1 MFVVKRKGERS
12 FKESSPFLFSG
23 GKMTRQKL
31 FQGLCSLSILFAI
44 SAGSTA
50 AVAGECKVKEPTQA
64 VIADALKIG
73 TLLDVQ
79 MTKLA
84 AEHRKKTGKELKV
97 ALVARA
103 GQDMK
108 DILTLRDTDRR
119 GRRLSLQEIVTAS
132 EYEVPFEESG
142 GRDPIKVKQEI
153 SKSFGDRK
161 RQSVYSHYGLIF
173 WNHPEGFDPG
183 AGQRIWYFRH
193 MLRPCISDSEIKNGI
208 DPNKPELYDED
219 IFRFFTDDPH
229 ELRAQII
236 IPTIEIQENLEKLV
250 LPKMRMENGVEVP
263 DNGIPKSFNGKFY
276 NAAAHW
282 RNTTE
287 ANSNQWVSELV
298 AAATQPFGRV
308 RSRAEAQEILAS
320 TDYRPTRALLSG
332 QQAMAALPFASKIA
346 PYVRLNHDEQP
357 YYSQYAIADLIT
369 TLSIEEWMKRNNWVV
384 IEQMVH
390 VSGKT
395 KIPEK
400 KQQRDRN
407 SH

>member
-1 MFVVKRKGERS
+1 
-12 FKESSPFLFSG
+12 
-23 GKMTRQKL
+23 MTRRNL
-31 FQGLCSLSILFAI
+31 FQGLCSLSILFVI

-79 MTKLA
+79 LTKLA

-119 GRRLSLQEIVTAS
+119 GRRLSLQDIVVTS
-132 EYEVPFEESG
+132 EYEVIPEESG
-142 GRDPIKVKQEI
+142 NRDTEKVKQEI
-153 SKSFGDRK
+153 RKNFGDKK
-161 RQSVYSHYGLIF
+161 RQSIYSHYGLIF
-173 WNHPEGFDPG
+173 WNHPEGYDPG
-183 AGQRIWYFRH
+183 AGQRIWFFRH
-193 MLRPCISDSEIKNGI
+193 MLRPCITDAEIKKGI

-229 ELRAQII
+229 ELRAQILV
-236 IPTIEIQENLEKLV
+236 PTIEIQENLEKLA
-250 LPKMRMENGVEVP
+250 LPKIRRENGEEIH

-308 RSRAEAQEILAS
+308 RSRAEAQEILTK
-320 TDYRPTRALLSG
+320 TDYRPMRALLSG
-332 QQAMAALPFASKIA
+332 SQAMAALPFASKIA
-346 PYVRLNHDEQP
+346 PYVRLHHDEQP
-357 YYSQYAIADLIT
+357 YYGQYAIADLIT
-369 TLSIEEWMKRNNWVV
+369 TLSIEEWMKRNNWVSM
-384 IEQMVH
+384 EQMIY

-395 KIPEK
+395 KLPETKK
-400 KQQRDRN
+400 KQNDFHNEHGGR
-407 SH
+407 

>member
-1 MFVVKRKGERS
+1 
-12 FKESSPFLFSG
+12 
-23 GKMTRQKL
+23 MTRQNL
-31 FQGLCSLSILFAI
+31 FHGFCSLSILIAI

-108 DILTLRDTDRR
+108 DILTLRETDRR
-119 GRRLSLQEIVTAS
+119 GRRLLLQEIVTTS

-142 GRDPIKVKQEI
+142 GRDVEKVKREI
-153 SKSFGDRK
+153 TKTFGDRK
-161 RQSVYSHYGLIF
+161 RQSIYSHYGLIF

-193 MLRPCISDSEIKNGI
+193 MLRPCISDAEIKKGI

-236 IPTIEIQENLEKLV
+236 VPTVEIQENLEKLV
-250 LPKMRMENGVEVP
+250 LPKIRRENGEEIH
-263 DNGIPKSFNGKFY
+263 DNGIPKAFNGKFY

-308 RSRAEAQEILAS
+308 RSRAEAQEILAK
-320 TDYRPTRALLSG
+320 TDYRPMRALLSG

-346 PYVRLNHDEQP
+346 PYVRLNNDEQP
-357 YYSQYAIADLIT
+357 YYGQYAIADLIT

-384 IEQMVH
+384 MEQMVH

-395 KIPEK
+395 KLQEK
-400 KQQRDRN
+400 KK
-407 SH
+407 

>member
-1 MFVVKRKGERS
+1 
-12 FKESSPFLFSG
+12 
-23 GKMTRQKL
+23 MTRRNL
-31 FQGLCSLSILFAI
+31 LQGLCSLSFLFAI
-44 SAGSTA
+44 SAGSSA

-108 DILTLRDTDRR
+108 DILTLRETDRR
-119 GRRLSLQEIVTAS
+119 GRLLSLQEIVRTS
-132 EYEVPFEESG
+132 EFEVPQNSETGVREVE
-142 GRDPIKVKQEI
+142 KVKQEI
-153 SKSFGDRK
+153 RRAYGDSK

-193 MLRPCISDSEIKNGI
+193 MLRPCISDEEIKNGI

-236 IPTIEIQENLEKLV
+236 VPTVEIQENLEKLV
-250 LPKMRMENGVEVP
+250 LPKIRRENGEEIH
-263 DNGIPKSFNGKFY
+263 DNGIPKAFNGKFY

-298 AAATQPFGRV
+298 AAASQPFGRV
-308 RSRAEAQEILAS
+308 RSRAEAQEILAK
-320 TDYRPTRALLSG
+320 TDYRPMRALLSG

-357 YYSQYAIADLIT
+357 YYGQYAIADLIT
-369 TLSIEEWMKRNNWVV
+369 TLSIEEWMKRNNWVAM
-384 IEQMVH
+384 EQMVH
-390 VSGKT
+390 VSGRT
-395 KIPEK
+395 KLVEK
-400 KQQRDRN
+400 NKQNRTANQNLGR
-407 SH
+407 

>member
-1 MFVVKRKGERS
+1 
-12 FKESSPFLFSG
+12 
-23 GKMTRQKL
+23 MTRRNL
-31 FQGLCSLSILFAI
+31 FRGLCSLSFMFAI
-44 SAGSTA
+44 SAGSA
-50 AVAGECKVKEPTQA
+50 AAFAGECKIKEPTQA

-73 TLLDVQ
+73 TVLDVQ

-84 AEHRKKTGKELKV
+84 AEHLKKTGKELKV

-108 DILTLRDTDRR
+108 GILTLRETDHR
-119 GRRLSLQEIVTAS
+119 GRLLSLREIVAAS
-132 EYEVPFEESG
+132 ESQVIPGESG
-142 GRDPIKVKQEI
+142 RDVEKVKQEI
-153 SKSFGDRK
+153 GKTFGDKSR
-161 RQSVYSHYGLIF
+161 RSVYSHYGLIF

-193 MLRPCISDSEIKNGI
+193 MLRPCITDAEIKKGI

-229 ELRAQII
+229 ELRAQILV
-236 IPTIEIQENLEKLV
+236 PTIEIQENLEKLV
-250 LPKMRMENGVEVP
+250 LPRMRMVNGVETP
-263 DNGIPKSFNGKFY
+263 DNAIPKSFNGKFY

-287 ANSNQWVSELV
+287 ANSNQWVSELI

-308 RSRAEAQEILAS
+308 RSRAKAQEILEK
-320 TDYRPTRALLSG
+320 TEYRPMRALLSG

-357 YYSQYAIADLIT
+357 YYGQYAIADLIT
-369 TLSIEEWMKRNNWVV
+369 TLSIEEWMRRNNW
-384 IEQMVH
+384 IAMEQMVH
-390 VSGKT
+390 VDGKT
-395 KIPEK
+395 KLPEK
-400 KQQRDRN
+400 KNQQRDHDRN
-407 SH
+407 

>member
-1 MFVVKRKGERS
+1 M
-12 FKESSPFLFSG
+12 
-23 GKMTRQKL
+23 
-31 FQGLCSLSILFAI
+31 FAI
-44 SAGSTA
+44 SAGSA
-50 AVAGECKVKEPTQA
+50 AAFAGECKIKEPTQA

-73 TLLDVQ
+73 TVLDVQ

-84 AEHRKKTGKELKV
+84 AEHLKKTGKELKV

-108 DILTLRDTDRR
+108 GILTLRETDHR
-119 GRRLSLQEIVTAS
+119 GRLLSLREIVAAS
-132 EYEVPFEESG
+132 ESQVIPGESG
-142 GRDPIKVKQEI
+142 RDVEKVKQEI
-153 SKSFGDRK
+153 GKTFGDKSR
-161 RQSVYSHYGLIF
+161 RSVYSHYGLIF

-193 MLRPCISDSEIKNGI
+193 MLRPCITDAEIKKGI

-229 ELRAQII
+229 ELRAQILV
-236 IPTIEIQENLEKLV
+236 PTIEIQENLEKLV
-250 LPKMRMENGVEVP
+250 LPRMRMVNGVETP
-263 DNGIPKSFNGKFY
+263 DNAIPKSFNGKFY

-287 ANSNQWVSELV
+287 ANSNQWVSELI

-308 RSRAEAQEILAS
+308 RSRAKAQEILEK
-320 TDYRPTRALLSG
+320 TEYRPMRALLSG

-357 YYSQYAIADLIT
+357 YYGQYAIADLIT
-369 TLSIEEWMKRNNWVV
+369 TLSIEEWMRRNNW
-384 IEQMVH
+384 IAMEQMVH
-390 VSGKT
+390 VDGKT
-395 KIPEK
+395 KLPEK
-400 KQQRDRN
+400 KNQQRDHDRN
-407 SH
+407 

>member
-1 MFVVKRKGERS
+1 
-12 FKESSPFLFSG
+12 
-23 GKMTRQKL
+23 MTRRNL
-31 FQGLCSLSILFAI
+31 FQGLCSLSILVAI

-119 GRRLSLQEIVTAS
+119 GRLLSLQEIVTTS
-132 EYEVPFEESG
+132 EYAAPLEESG

-153 SKSFGDRK
+153 SKAFGDKK

-173 WNHPEGFDPG
+173 WNHPEGYDPG
-183 AGQRIWYFRH
+183 AGQRIWFFRH
-193 MLRPCISDSEIKNGI
+193 MLRPCISDADIKKGI

-229 ELRAQII
+229 ELRAQILV
-236 IPTIEIQENLEKLV
+236 PTVEIQENLEKLV
-250 LPKMRMENGVEVP
+250 LPKIRRENGEEIH
-263 DNGIPKSFNGKFY
+263 DNGIPKAFNGKFY

-308 RSRAEAQEILAS
+308 RSRAEAQEILAQ
-320 TDYRPTRALLSG
+320 TDYRPMRALLSG
-332 QQAMAALPFASKIA
+332 SQAMAALPFASKIA
-346 PYVRLNHDEQP
+346 PYVRLHHDEQP
-357 YYSQYAIADLIT
+357 YYGQYAIADLIT
-369 TLSIEEWMKRNNWVV
+369 TLSIEEWMKRNNWVAM
-384 IEQMVH
+384 EQMVF

-395 KIPEK
+395 KLPETKK
-400 KQQRDRN
+400 KQNAFPNDHGGR
-407 SH
+407 

>member
-1 MFVVKRKGERS
+1 MSKSEKGERS
-12 FKESSPFLFSG
+12 AKESSPFYFLE
-23 GKMTRQKL
+23 GKMTRRNL

-44 SAGSTA
+44 SAGSPA
-50 AVAGECKVKEPTQA
+50 ALAGECKVKEPTQA

-73 TLLDVQ
+73 TVLDVQ

-84 AEHRKKTGKELKV
+84 AEHRKKTGKDLKV

-119 GRRLSLQEIVTAS
+119 GRLLSLQEIVTAG
-132 EYEVPFEESG
+132 EYEVQFEESG

-153 SKSFGDRK
+153 SKTFGDRK

-193 MLRPCISDSEIKNGI
+193 MLRPCITDAEIKKGI

-229 ELRAQII
+229 ELRAQILV
-236 IPTIEIQENLEKLV
+236 PTIEIQENLEKLV
-250 LPKMRMENGVEVP
+250 LPKMRMVDGVETP
-263 DNGIPKSFNGKFY
+263 DNSIPKSFNGKFY

-308 RSRAEAQEILAS
+308 RSRAEAQEILAK
-320 TDYRPTRALLSG
+320 TDYRPMRALLSG

-346 PYVRLNHDEQP
+346 PYVRLNNDEQP
-357 YYSQYAIADLIT
+357 YYGQYAIADLIT

-384 IEQMVH
+384 MEQMVH

-395 KIPEK
+395 KLPEK
-400 KQQRDRN
+400 KQQRDRERN
-407 SH
+407 

>member
-1 MFVVKRKGERS
+1 
-12 FKESSPFLFSG
+12 
-23 GKMTRQKL
+23 MTRRNL
-31 FQGLCSLSILFAI
+31 FQGLCSLSFLFAI

-50 AVAGECKVKEPTQA
+50 ALAGECKVKEPTQA

-73 TLLDVQ
+73 TVLDVQ

-84 AEHRKKTGKELKV
+84 AEHLKKTGKELKV

-108 DILTLRDTDRR
+108 DILTLRETDRR
-119 GRRLSLQEIVTAS
+119 GRRLSLQDIMTKSESDVTPNVDTGVR
-132 EYEVPFEESG
+132 EVE
-142 GRDPIKVKQEI
+142 KVKQEI
-153 SKSFGDRK
+153 RKDFGDLK

-193 MLRPCISDSEIKNGI
+193 MLRPCISDAEIQAGI

-236 IPTIEIQENLEKLV
+236 VPTIEIQENLEKLV
-250 LPKMRMENGVEVP
+250 LPKIRRENGKEIH
-263 DNGIPKSFNGKFY
+263 DNAIPKSFNGKFY

-282 RNTTE
+282 RNAIE

-308 RSRAEAQEILAS
+308 RSRAEAQEILAK
-320 TDYRPTRALLSG
+320 TDYRPMRALLSG

-346 PYVRLNHDEQP
+346 PYVRLHHDEQP
-357 YYSQYAIADLIT
+357 YYGQYAIAELVT

-384 IEQMVH
+384 MEQMVH
-390 VSGKT
+390 VDGKT
-395 KIPEK
+395 KLPDKRK
-400 KQQRDRN
+400 KHRDQN
-407 SH
+407 KN